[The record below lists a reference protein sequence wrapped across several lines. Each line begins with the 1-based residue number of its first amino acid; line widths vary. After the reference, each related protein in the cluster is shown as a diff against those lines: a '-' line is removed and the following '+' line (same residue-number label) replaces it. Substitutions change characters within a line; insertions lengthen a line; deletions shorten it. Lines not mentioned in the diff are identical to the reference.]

1 MKFKLNRI
9 EKFLIRYYKP
19 MFFSYFIILVLASL
33 FFGFMGWSTIGRI
46 FNTVLLIFMFYVIF
60 VPMSK
65 AKQIQQL
72 NDVGFDVLSMIDA
85 CNQIIDA
92 YNPKD
97 TAHLSSFCLFRIIG
111 LINLGD
117 FDRAEQELKSF
128 WQYFNLKKIHPSD
141 LAQTHSLMANIAL
154 EKGDIKLFED
164 EMRIVYEY
172 GNKPAIV
179 GALRHSYNYNVKDM
193 ELLSEAYYANRNT
206 YAQDYEHRVFEHMNT
221 NPLTGKSLKKKPKP
235 MYYLMAC
242 SKLFIFFKN
251 TGNAQ
256 KATYY
261 AQQILSIGNE
271 QLNDYRKA
279 KEYLEN
285 GNSSN

>member
-1 MKFKLNRI
+1 MKFKLNRT

-33 FFGFMGWSTIGRI
+33 FFDFVGWSTIGRI
-46 FNTVLLIFMFYVIF
+46 FNTILLIFMFYVIF

-72 NDVGFDVLSMIDA
+72 NDVDFDILSMIDA
-85 CNQIIDA
+85 CNQMIDA

-97 TAHLSSFCLFRIIG
+97 ITHLSSFCLFRIIG

-117 FDRAEQELKSF
+117 FDRAEQEIKSF

-141 LAQTHSLMANIAL
+141 IAQTHSLMANIAL
-154 EKGDIKLFED
+154 EKDDIKLFED

-179 GALRHSYNYNVKDM
+179 GTFKHSYNYNVKGM
-193 ELLSEAYYANRNT
+193 ELLSEAYFANRNNC
-206 YAQDYEHRVFEHMNT
+206 AQDYEHRVFEHMNT
-221 NPLTGKSLKKKPKP
+221 NPLTGKPLKKKSKP

-242 SKLFIFFKN
+242 SKLFMFYKN
-251 TGNAQ
+251 TDNNQ

-261 AQQILSIGNE
+261 AQQLLSIGNE

-285 GNSSN
+285 ADRSN